1 MHTALLRLITRG
13 QITLGL
19 LAMLLGCDDPTR
31 TRQACIDA
39 PCPRQTD
46 APYVRS
52 TDDATGTQE
61 RFWPQAER
69 NCVTIQRA
77 RAGSIGDAVL
87 DETIERVTR
96 SWTVAAQPCQAALC
110 VRQGA
115 PLDQA
120 FELGDDGVNLVGVI
134 DDVAAWDR
142 VPETSS
148 FVLAVTITHV
158 DANSGELLGA
168 DIAVNAAYYTFS
180 QRRDGPRGAETD
192 LQSVLLHEVG
202 HLLGFDHP
210 AAGTDSVMV
219 SELDVGVSRRA
230 LTAVDTAGVCETF
243 ARPDTASNYRRGG
256 AQAKAVASPQD

>member
-1 MHTALLRLITRG
+1 MHTVLLRL
-13 QITLGL
+13 ITLGL
-19 LAMLLGCDDPTR
+19 LAALAGCDDPTR
-31 TRQACIDA
+31 TPKACVDA

-69 NCVTIQRA
+69 NCLTIQRA
-77 RAGSIGDAVL
+77 QAGSIGDAVL
-87 DETIERVTR
+87 DEALERVSR
-96 SWTVAAQPCQAALC
+96 SWTLAAQPCQAALC

-115 PLDQA
+115 PLDRA
-120 FELGDDGVNLVGVI
+120 FELADDGVNLAGVI
-134 DDVAAWDR
+134 DDVAVWDR
-142 VPETSS
+142 VPETSALA
-148 FVLAVTITHV
+148 LAVTITHV
-158 DANSGELLGA
+158 DANTGELLGA

-180 QRRDGPRGAETD
+180 QRRDGPRGAQID

-202 HLLGFDHP
+202 HLLGFGHP

-243 ARPDTASNYRRGG
+243 ARPDTASNDRRGE
-256 AQAKAVASPQD
+256 AQPKAVPSPQD